1 MVKTLL
7 IVIGVFFFL
16 LLAHKADAQ
25 QAVGLADAS
34 ASLALTNATASAAAA
49 IAAGAVAVPS
59 AQEATLVDGS
69 EAFTIQAKFGWKP
82 TSGKCQCPPPRY
94 YACNH
99 LPCRRMMCSI
109 FCPWQF
115 PYWKTCLY
123 CSECEASSAGF
134 IPHWHCWYV

>member
-7 IVIGVFFFL
+7 FVIGVFFFL

-59 AQEATLVDGS
+59 A
-69 EAFTIQAKFGWKP
+69 
-82 TSGKCQCPPPRY
+82 
-94 YACNH
+94 
-99 LPCRRMMCSI
+99 
-109 FCPWQF
+109 
-115 PYWKTCLY
+115 
-123 CSECEASSAGF
+123 
-134 IPHWHCWYV
+134 